1 MALTGKISH
10 LLVAVVAICGLSGM
24 ARANATGHGDAAL
37 KAAIAAPAR
46 SAKMAARDSARHPY
60 EILRFAGLKPH
71 QTVLEILPSGGY
83 WSEILVPYLARRGHY
98 IAAIP
103 ESGDFPEQVHERD
116 SFKQFQ
122 AADPARYGKIAVVD
136 FSPPYA
142 LTAPNSVDVIL
153 TFRNLHNWMK
163 RGTQDQILAGFY
175 RSLKPGGIL
184 AIEDH
189 RGRTDRPQDPQAN
202 DGYVREDYA
211 IALIEKAGFK
221 LAARS
226 EIGANPRDTKD
237 YPAGVWTLPP
247 VLKLG
252 DKDRAKYLAIGESD
266 RFTLRF
272 IKPKS

>member
-1 MALTGKISH
+1 MPPTRKI
-10 LLVAVVAICGLSGM
+10 LRFILAAVLIAT
-24 ARANATGHGDAAL
+24 ATGSAEAADKKL
-37 KAAIAAPAR
+37 KAAIAAPGRA
-46 SAKMAARDSARHPY
+46 AKNVARDPARHPY
-60 EILRFAGLKPH
+60 EILHFVGLKPN

-83 WSEILVPYLARRGHY
+83 WSEILVPFLHARGTY

-103 ESGDFPEQVHERD
+103 ESGDFPEQVHERV
-116 SFKQFQ
+116 SFQQFQ
-122 AADPARYGKIAVVD
+122 AADPARYGKIKVVD

-142 LTAPNSVDVIL
+142 LVKPGSVDVIL

-163 RGTQDQILAGFY
+163 RGTEDTIIASFY

-184 AIEDH
+184 GIEDH
-189 RGRTDRPQDPQAN
+189 RGRTDKPQDPQAS

-221 LAARS
+221 LVAKS
-226 EIGANPRDTKD
+226 QIGANPKDTKD

-266 RFTLRF
+266 RFTLKF
-272 IKPKS
+272 IRPKP

>member
-1 MALTGKISH
+1 MALAAMLSRLT
-10 LLVAVVAICGLSGM
+10 LAAGLACFTLAG
-24 ARANATGHGDAAL
+24 AQAADKKL
-37 KAAIAAPAR
+37 EAAIAGPNR
-46 SAKMAARDSARHPY
+46 VAKNVARDQARHPY
-60 EILRFAGLKPH
+60 GILHFVGLKPH

-83 WSEILVPYLARRGHY
+83 WSEILVPYLKAHGHY

-103 ESGDFPEQVHERD
+103 ETGDFPEQIHERV
-116 SFKQFQ
+116 SFQQFQ
-122 AADPARYGKIAVVD
+122 AADPTRYGKIKVVD
-136 FSPPYA
+136 FSSPYV
-142 LTAPNSVDVIL
+142 LVKPGSVDVIL

-163 RGTQDQILAGFY
+163 RGTQDTILANFY

-184 AIEDH
+184 GIEDH
-189 RGRTDRPQDPQAN
+189 RGRTDKPQDPQAN

-221 LAARS
+221 LVAKS
-226 EIGANPRDTKD
+226 EIGANPKDTKD

-266 RFTLRF
+266 RFTLKF